1 MMLNVRLR
9 SMFPLIALAACVTM
23 MDVAP
28 AFAQDEA
35 GPETGVVQDPPRRG
49 PRGRQGQQ
57 PPPQATPAPAP
68 EAKVEPAKAEDK
80 FLAITGGRVYTMAGP
95 VLEGVTILAKNG
107 SIIEIGPNVKVPDGA
122 ETIDASGRRIYPGL
136 VALQ

>member
-1 MMLNVRLR
+1 
-9 SMFPLIALAACVTM
+9 
-23 MDVAP
+23 
-28 AFAQDEA
+28 

-68 EAKVEPAKAEDK
+68 EEKVEPAKAEDK

-136 VALQ
+136 VALQTSGIVGGGRPQDTTDVFALNVTVALAAGVTTAV